1 MHPITGVMD
10 PNRTG
15 QIAVIFSSIRTQAD
29 DEGYAAAAV
38 EMARL
43 AAEQPGYCGII
54 SARGSDG
61 FGITVSY
68 WADEGAAKAW
78 RDQPDHARIRE
89 MGRGKWYASY
99 TLDVAEI
106 RRSYRWALAEA
117 QGA

>member
-1 MHPITGVMD
+1 MHSMLGFMD

-29 DEGYAAAAV
+29 DEGYAAAAD

-54 SARGSDG
+54 SARESDG
-61 FGITVSY
+61 CGITVSY
-68 WADEGAAKAW
+68 WADEDAAKAW

-89 MGRGKWYASY
+89 LGRGKWYASY
-99 TLDVAEI
+99 TLDVAKI
-106 RRSYRWALAEA
+106 ARSYRWALAESA
-117 QGA
+117 A